1 MGSFDLP
8 GNQDKGNKIWY
19 KNKVPKVFLLYPE
32 TNVQNLG
39 AQNIILTLNRP
50 ASDHSG
56 VWPSRGAGP
65 FTSEIPQTVRDS
77 TSLSAQ
83 H

>member
-1 MGSFDLP
+1 MVAIF
-8 GNQDKGNKIWY
+8 I
-19 KNKVPKVFLLYPE
+19 FMM
-32 TNVQNLG
+32 QNLAG
-39 AQNIILTLNRP
+39 KGGVEKKLSDTVTLNRP
-50 ASDHSG
+50 ASDQSG

-83 H
+83 R